1 MSRATDDLFDA
12 LHLLAAETLIE
23 EINGYRNAVD
33 ADGNP
38 RPIPVPPALLAQVL
52 KFLKDN
58 GIDSPAR
65 ARDLEDRLKGHLPRL
80 EDVED
85 EHIGGP
91 H

>member
-12 LHLLAAETLIE
+12 LHLLAANTLIE
-23 EINGYRNAVD
+23 EINAYRNAVD
-33 ADGNP
+33 EKGNP
-38 RPIPVPPALLAQVL
+38 APKPVPPALIAQVL

-65 ARDLEDRLKGHLPRL
+65 AQDLEDRLEGKLPNL
-80 EDVED
+80 ADVED
-85 EHIGGP
+85 EHMGST